1 MQGVSRLTQP
11 DGYVYIVNIM
21 GSEHSNE
28 RIKRRDQRIDDG
40 DPQRENRFTTTC
52 QRFVK
57 RVGAFLFNKSK
68 NRVITTD
75 VPFRRPGDRLAPT
88 SLQPRFEEIFEN
100 WSEARGLLDGVEGVD
115 LVLRHIDSTILDKRI
130 AAQTHALTYL
140 VVLLDRLDK
149 VFSGTSN
156 EKERINDLLV
166 SLYDDLDDERSKS
179 QELYEKPVITGTPFA
194 IYEGG
199 SALSHVA
206 DIRLELLEAEED

>member
-1 MQGVSRLTQP
+1 MGHEHFSERN
-11 DGYVYIVNIM
+11 VYKSQQV
-21 GSEHSNE
+21 
-28 RIKRRDQRIDDG
+28 DDG
-40 DPQRENRFTTTC
+40 DPRQENRFTTAC

-57 RVGAFLFNKSK
+57 RVGAFLLKEFNPAKP
-68 NRVITTD
+68 RVLTTD
-75 VPFRRPGDRLAPT
+75 VPFRRPGDTLAPT
-88 SLQPRFEEIFEN
+88 AFQPRFEEIFEN

>member
-1 MQGVSRLTQP
+1 
-11 DGYVYIVNIM
+11 M
-21 GSEHSNE
+21 GGEHSNE

-40 DPQRENRFTTTC
+40 DPRQENRFTTAC

-88 SLQPRFEEIFEN
+88 SLQPRFEEIFKN
-100 WSEARGLLDGVEGVD
+100 WSEARGLLDTIEGVD
-115 LVLRHIDSTILDKRI
+115 IVLRHIDSTDLDKRI
-130 AAQTHALTYL
+130 IAQTHALTYL
-140 VVLLDRLDK
+140 VVLEDRLDK
-149 VFSGTSN
+149 VFSGASS

-179 QELYEKPVITGTPFA
+179 QELYEKPLIIGTPFA

-199 SALSHVA
+199 SALIHVP
-206 DIRLELLEAEED
+206 DIRLELLESEED

>member
-1 MQGVSRLTQP
+1 MGHEHFSERN
-11 DGYVYIVNIM
+11 VYKSQQV
-21 GSEHSNE
+21 
-28 RIKRRDQRIDDG
+28 DDG
-40 DPQRENRFTTTC
+40 NPQQENRFTMTC

-57 RVGAFLFNKSK
+57 RVGAFLLKEFNPTKP
-68 NRVITTD
+68 RVLTTD

-179 QELYEKPVITGTPFA
+179 QELYEKPLITGTPFA

>member
-1 MQGVSRLTQP
+1 
-11 DGYVYIVNIM
+11 M

-28 RIKRRDQRIDDG
+28 RNGYKSQQIGG
-40 DPQRENRFTTTC
+40 DELQQENRFTAAC

-88 SLQPRFEEIFEN
+88 SLQPRFEEIFKN
-100 WSEARGLLDGVEGVD
+100 WSEARGLLDTIEGVD
-115 LVLRHIDSTILDKRI
+115 IVLRHIDSTDLDKRI
-130 AAQTHALTYL
+130 IAQTHALTYL
-140 VVLLDRLDK
+140 VVLEDRLDK
-149 VFSGTSN
+149 VFSGASS

-179 QELYEKPVITGTPFA
+179 QELYEKPLIIGTPFA

-199 SALSHVA
+199 SALIHVP
-206 DIRLELLEAEED
+206 DIRLELLESEED

>member
-1 MQGVSRLTQP
+1 MGHEHFSERN
-11 DGYVYIVNIM
+11 VYKSQQV
-21 GSEHSNE
+21 
-28 RIKRRDQRIDDG
+28 DDG
-40 DPQRENRFTTTC
+40 DPRQENRFTTTC

-57 RVGAFLFNKSK
+57 RVGTFLLKEFNPTKP
-68 NRVITTD
+68 RVLTTD
-75 VPFRRPGDRLAPT
+75 VPFRRPGDTLAPT
-88 SLQPRFEEIFEN
+88 AFQPRFEEIFEN

>member
-1 MQGVSRLTQP
+1 MTQSG
-11 DGYVYIVNIM
+11 GYVYIVNTM
-21 GSEHSNE
+21 GHEHFSERNVYKS
-28 RIKRRDQRIDDG
+28 QQVDDG
-40 DPQRENRFTTTC
+40 DSQRENRFTTTC

-179 QELYEKPVITGTPFA
+179 QELYEKPLITGTPFA

>member
-1 MQGVSRLTQP
+1 
-11 DGYVYIVNIM
+11 M
-21 GSEHSNE
+21 GREHSNE
-28 RIKRRDQRIDDG
+28 GTKRRDQRIDDG
-40 DPQRENRFTTTC
+40 NPQQENRFTTAC

-57 RVGAFLFNKSK
+57 RVGTFLFNKSK

-88 SLQPRFEEIFEN
+88 SLQPRFEEVFEN
-100 WSEARGLLDGVEGVD
+100 WSEARGLLDTVEGVD
-115 LVLRHIDSTILDKRI
+115 IVLRHIDSTILDKRI

-156 EKERINDLLV
+156 EKEWINDLLV

-179 QELYEKPVITGTPFA
+179 QELYEKPLITGTPFA

-199 SALSHVA
+199 SALIHVP
-206 DIRLELLEAEED
+206 DIRLELLESEED

>member
-1 MQGVSRLTQP
+1 MTQP
-11 DGYVYIVNIM
+11 AGYVYIVNIM
-21 GSEHSNE
+21 GHEHFSERNVYKS
-28 RIKRRDQRIDDG
+28 QQVDDG
-40 DPQRENRFTTTC
+40 EPQRENRFTTTC

-57 RVGAFLFNKSK
+57 RVGAFLLKEFNPTKP
-68 NRVITTD
+68 RVLTTD
-75 VPFRRPGDRLAPT
+75 VPFRRPGDTLAPT
-88 SLQPRFEEIFEN
+88 AFQPRFEEIFEN

>member
-1 MQGVSRLTQP
+1 M
-11 DGYVYIVNIM
+11 GYEHFSERNVYKSQQV
-21 GSEHSNE
+21 
-28 RIKRRDQRIDDG
+28 DDG
-40 DPQRENRFTTTC
+40 DPRQENRFTTAC

-57 RVGAFLFNKSK
+57 RVGTFLLKEFNPTKP
-68 NRVITTD
+68 RVLTTD
-75 VPFRRPGDRLAPT
+75 VPFRRPGDTLAPT
-88 SLQPRFEEIFEN
+88 AFQPRFEEIFEN

>member
-1 MQGVSRLTQP
+1 
-11 DGYVYIVNIM
+11 M

-28 RIKRRDQRIDDG
+28 RNGYKSQQIGG
-40 DPQRENRFTTTC
+40 DELQQENRFTATC

-88 SLQPRFEEIFEN
+88 SLQPRFEEIFKN
-100 WSEARGLLDGVEGVD
+100 WSEARGLLDTIEGVD
-115 LVLRHIDSTILDKRI
+115 IVLRHIDSTDLDKRI
-130 AAQTHALTYL
+130 IAQTHALTYL
-140 VVLLDRLDK
+140 VVLEDRLDK
-149 VFSGTSN
+149 VFSGASS

-179 QELYEKPVITGTPFA
+179 QELYEKPLIIGTPFA

-199 SALSHVA
+199 SALIHVP
-206 DIRLELLEAEED
+206 DIRLELLESEED

>member
-1 MQGVSRLTQP
+1 
-11 DGYVYIVNIM
+11 M

-28 RIKRRDQRIDDG
+28 GTKRRDQRIDDG
-40 DPQRENRFTTTC
+40 NPQQENRFTMTC

-57 RVGAFLFNKSK
+57 RVGAFLLKEFNPTKP
-68 NRVITTD
+68 RVLTTD

-149 VFSGTSN
+149 VFLGTSN

-194 IYEGG
+194 IYGAV
-199 SALSHVA
+199 SAAVPHIA
-206 DIRLELLEAEED
+206 DTRLELLEPEED

>member
-1 MQGVSRLTQP
+1 MTQP
-11 DGYVYIVNIM
+11 AGYVYIVNTM
-21 GSEHSNE
+21 GHGHFSERNVYKS
-28 RIKRRDQRIDDG
+28 QQVDDG
-40 DPQRENRFTTTC
+40 DPRQENRFTTTC

-57 RVGAFLFNKSK
+57 RVGTFLLKEFNPTKP
-68 NRVITTD
+68 RVLTTD
-75 VPFRRPGDRLAPT
+75 VPFRRPGDTLAPT
-88 SLQPRFEEIFEN
+88 AFQPRFEEIFEN
-100 WSEARGLLDGVEGVD
+100 WSEAIGLLDGVEWVD

-166 SLYDDLDDERSKS
+166 SLYDDLDDEHSKS

>member
-1 MQGVSRLTQP
+1 MTQP
-11 DGYVYIVNIM
+11 AGYVYIVNTM
-21 GSEHSNE
+21 GYEHFSERNVYKS
-28 RIKRRDQRIDDG
+28 QQVDDG
-40 DPQRENRFTTTC
+40 DPRQENRFTTAC

-57 RVGAFLFNKSK
+57 RVGTFLLKEFNPTKP
-68 NRVITTD
+68 RVLTTD
-75 VPFRRPGDRLAPT
+75 VPFRRPGDTLAPT
-88 SLQPRFEEIFEN
+88 AFQPRFEEIFEN

>member
-1 MQGVSRLTQP
+1 
-11 DGYVYIVNIM
+11 M
-21 GSEHSNE
+21 GHEYFSERNVHKS
-28 RIKRRDQRIDDG
+28 QQVDDG
-40 DPQRENRFTTTC
+40 DPQRENRFTATC

-57 RVGAFLFNKSK
+57 QAGAFLLKEFNPTKP
-68 NRVITTD
+68 RVITTE

-88 SLQPRFEEIFEN
+88 SFQSRFEEIFEN
-100 WSEARGLLDGVEGVD
+100 WSEARKLLDGVEGVD
-115 LVLRHIDSTILDKRI
+115 LVLCHIDSTDLDKRI
-130 AAQTHALTYL
+130 IAQTHALTYL
-140 VVLLDRLDK
+140 VVLEDRLDK
-149 VFSGTSN
+149 VFSGASS

-179 QELYEKPVITGTPFA
+179 QELYEKPLITGTPFA

>member
-1 MQGVSRLTQP
+1 MTQP
-11 DGYVYIVNIM
+11 SSHVYIVNIM

-28 RIKRRDQRIDDG
+28 RIGYKSQQIGG
-40 DPQRENRFTTTC
+40 DELQQENRFTATC

-75 VPFRRPGDRLAPT
+75 IPFRRPGDRLTPT

-115 LVLRHIDSTILDKRI
+115 LVLRHIDSTILEKRI

-149 VFSGTSN
+149 VFSGASS

-179 QELYEKPVITGTPFA
+179 QELYEKPLITGTPFG

-199 SALSHVA
+199 SALIHVP
-206 DIRLELLEAEED
+206 DIRLELLESEED

>member
-1 MQGVSRLTQP
+1 MTQP
-11 DGYVYIVNIM
+11 AGYVYIVNTM
-21 GSEHSNE
+21 GHEHFSERNVYKS
-28 RIKRRDQRIDDG
+28 QQVDDG
-40 DPQRENRFTTTC
+40 DPRQENRFTTAC

-179 QELYEKPVITGTPFA
+179 QELYEKPLITGTPFA

>member
-1 MQGVSRLTQP
+1 
-11 DGYVYIVNIM
+11 M

-28 RIKRRDQRIDDG
+28 RNGYKSQQIGG
-40 DPQRENRFTTTC
+40 DELQQENRFTATC

-75 VPFRRPGDRLAPT
+75 VPFRRPGDTLAPT
-88 SLQPRFEEIFEN
+88 AFQPRFEEVFEN
-100 WSEARGLLDGVEGVD
+100 WSEARGLLDTVEGVD
-115 LVLRHIDSTILDKRI
+115 IVLRHIDSTDLDKRI
-130 AAQTHALTYL
+130 IAQTHALTYL
-140 VVLLDRLDK
+140 VVLEDRLDK
-149 VFSGTSN
+149 VFSGASS

-179 QELYEKPVITGTPFA
+179 QELYEKPLIIGTPFA

-199 SALSHVA
+199 SALIHVP
-206 DIRLELLEAEED
+206 DIRLELLEPEKD

>member
-1 MQGVSRLTQP
+1 MTQP
-11 DGYVYIVNIM
+11 AGYVYIVNAM
-21 GSEHSNE
+21 GHEHFSERNVYKS
-28 RIKRRDQRIDDG
+28 QQVDDG
-40 DPQRENRFTTTC
+40 DPRQENRFTTAC

-57 RVGAFLFNKSK
+57 RVGAFLLKEFNPAKP
-68 NRVITTD
+68 RVLTTD
-75 VPFRRPGDRLAPT
+75 VPFRRPGDTLAPT
-88 SLQPRFEEIFEN
+88 AFQPRFEEIFEN